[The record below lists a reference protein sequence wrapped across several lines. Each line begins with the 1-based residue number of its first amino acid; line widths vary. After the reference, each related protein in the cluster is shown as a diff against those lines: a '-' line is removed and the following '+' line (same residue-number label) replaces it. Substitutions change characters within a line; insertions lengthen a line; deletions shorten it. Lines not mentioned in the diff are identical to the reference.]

1 MYVYGCVVS
10 LFFFFEER
18 YFYFILRSDETG
30 CLAREEFLVIF
41 EADHILR
48 EE

>member
-1 MYVYGCVVS
+1 MCMGVLLVC
-10 LFFFFEER
+10 FFFFEER